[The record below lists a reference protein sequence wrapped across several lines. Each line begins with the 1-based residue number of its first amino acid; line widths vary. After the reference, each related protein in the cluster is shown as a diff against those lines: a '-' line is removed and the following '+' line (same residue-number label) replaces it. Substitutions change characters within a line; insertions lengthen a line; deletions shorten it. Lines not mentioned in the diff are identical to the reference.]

1 MRCGEGQRHSAAPP
15 RAAGTGR
22 GVPRPEPRTGAV
34 PGRPSRPPLPGP
46 KPGPS
51 LSQDITAAE
60 KGPAAAAERGSRSAL
75 GAHGTA
81 PRGKGCRAFSRES
94 NRTGPDRTG
103 PDRAGPPGYP
113 GPSDSRRAAPQRSPK
128 RIDRG
133 TEEEQTK
140 PPAVPYPPAGAA
152 AGSHSSPSPL
162 PRCRCSPPPP
172 SYTTVAARGTLASLA
187 EAEPPAPPGPSR
199 LRDRALTGNGV
210 LRPRH
215 GSPSAPRPHRGIGLV
230 PRAQRA
236 PAGRSRSPLRRRSQ
250 PVPGPGALRSC
261 RGRLH
266 INIPKG

>member
-1 MRCGEGQRHSAAPP
+1 MLFFRCGGGKDRGTAQPRPAQPAQGAGSPGRSRQPGRCGEGLPAPRSRALSRARASRRTSRLP
-15 RAAGTGR
+15 RKAPRQQQEGEAGRRWAHTAQLPGVRAAG
-22 GVPRPEPRTGAV
+22 
-34 PGRPSRPPLPGP
+34 
-46 KPGPS
+46 
-51 LSQDITAAE
+51 
-60 KGPAAAAERGSRSAL
+60 RSA
-75 GAHGTA
+75 A
-81 PRGKGCRAFSRES
+81 
-94 NRTGPDRTG
+94 NRTG

-113 GPSDSRRAAPQRSPK
+113 GPSASRRAAPQRSPK

-140 PPAVPYPPAGAA
+140 PPAIPYPPAGAA
-152 AGSHSSPSPL
+152 AGSHSSPSPP
-162 PRCRCSPPPP
+162 PRCHCSPPPP

-215 GSPSAPRPHRGIGLV
+215 GSPSAPRPHGGIGLV

-236 PAGRSRSPLRRRSQ
+236 PAGRSRAPLRRRSQ

-261 RGRLH
+261 RARLH

>member
-1 MRCGEGQRHSAAPP
+1 MRGRTEAQRSSAPRSRHRARGPPAGAANRGGAGKAFPPPAPGPEPLAGHHGCRERPRGSSRKGKQVGAGRTRHSSPGYGLQGVQP
-15 RAAGTGR
+15 RI
-22 GVPRPEPRTGAV
+22 EP
-34 PGRPSRPPLPGP
+34 
-46 KPGPS
+46 
-51 LSQDITAAE
+51 
-60 KGPAAAAERGSRSAL
+60 
-75 GAHGTA
+75 
-81 PRGKGCRAFSRES
+81 
-94 NRTGPDRTG
+94 NRTG
-103 PDRAGPPGYP
+103 PDRAGPPGFP
-113 GPSDSRRAAPQRSPK
+113 GPSASRRAAPQRSPK